1 MALGETARDPGS
13 IPFDIRMTEGWV
25 VKSHPKYWSCV
36 HRAVRGSIMD
46 KKFFTADELIA
57 TFGLTRGQIES
68 LVGDGKL
75 KALADRGTF
84 KYRRDEIEA
93 LIAGGL
99 APQGTPVDLGSS
111 ESDVISFDFDGEFDS
126 PGAEAVSFLEI
137 DEEALA
143 GAPTGKD
150 SSSDVSIIDDGD
162 DDLMGFLSQLED
174 DRTEE
179 AGVPVVDATRADE
192 RQNSLADLFSDDQ
205 PDETAGG
212 TDLDLSGEFSP
223 SAEVAAASGE
233 PQTADDGF
241 VAHLL
246 SGDDAPATT
255 EESGIGLDFPAAPTT
270 LAGRDLD
277 AGDENEET
285 GIRLE
290 RPEEVTSSSLMAGTG
305 FTGDS
310 SLRLGME
317 DSGLSLDVGEPD
329 LGQPNTGESGIV
341 LDTSSESSLRMST
354 ADSGLSLDTG
364 DSGLSL
370 DTGDSGL
377 SLDTGDS
384 GLSLDVGDSGLS
396 LDVAAEDG
404 TPAPT
409 AEGTQRI
416 AVGGLADDDFD
427 LSDELSLQDE
437 ESLAESSSTRRLAR
451 EEQFQEEDLFATQLN
466 EEAVDEVSEEDVTQM
481 LILGDDEADET
492 ATTQIRGGKAKG
504 RKPGISDEFDVGEA
518 VDDLELTDDLED
530 AVIGGFDDDDE
541 VASLD
546 DDELLIDDED
556 DAVMADDDDFSEE
569 ALPTRGSAKAASSG
583 YALPSFGL
591 PTTIAL
597 CLGGLFVV
605 LNGWLVWEAT
615 ATMWTGAEPS
625 SAAASIIDSLAGLIG

>member
-1 MALGETARDPGS
+1 
-13 IPFDIRMTEGWV
+13 
-25 VKSHPKYWSCV
+25 
-36 HRAVRGSIMD
+36 MD

-99 APQGTPVDLGSS
+99 TPQGTPVDLGSS

-126 PGAEAVSFLEI
+126 PGSEAVSFLEI

-150 SSSDVSIIDDGD
+150 SSSDVSIVDDGD
-162 DDLMGFLSQLED
+162 DDLMGFLSQLD
-174 DRTEE
+174 DEPTEE
-179 AGVPVVDATRADE
+179 AAVPAADSPASSE

-233 PQTADDGF
+233 TPASGEGF
-241 VAHLL
+241 VADLL
-246 SGDDAPATT
+246 SGDDSPANTD
-255 EESGIGLDFPAAPTT
+255 ESGIGLDFPGMSP
-270 LAGRDLD
+270 LAEASSTNSDLD

-290 RPEEVTSSSLMAGTG
+290 LPEEVAGTN
-305 FTGDS
+305 FSGDS

-329 LGQPNTGESGIV
+329 AGESGIV

-451 EEQFQEEDLFATQLN
+451 EEQFQEEDLFATQLK
-466 EEAVDEVSEEDVTQM
+466 EDAVDEVSEEDVTQM

-492 ATTQIRGGKAKG
+492 ATTQIRSGKAKG